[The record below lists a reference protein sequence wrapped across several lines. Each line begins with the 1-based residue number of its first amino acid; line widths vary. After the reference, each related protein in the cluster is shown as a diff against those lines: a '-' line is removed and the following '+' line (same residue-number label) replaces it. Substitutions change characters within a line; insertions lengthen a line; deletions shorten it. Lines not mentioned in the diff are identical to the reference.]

1 MKKRSF
7 SCRPVFILTL
17 LSSLFLLSCSQTKNQ
32 PSLSNLELGFY
43 KSDLEF
49 IKWNLDTSFTSS
61 ILDYST
67 TVEKFYTDSIYIT
80 VTDSSSIPFSTKI
93 EGKEVQSGVRHKVSP
108 TLGENL
114 YEIELSAKKG
124 KSKTYQLKVTR
135 EDHSLEYVPEK
146 IGDGM
151 WRITDFGGFAGNEDM
166 YLIEGKDKA
175 LLFDTGMGKGDLP
188 GFIRTLTNLPVDIA
202 ITHGNR
208 DHFGQVDQ
216 FKESTV
222 YMSEKDKSRLP
233 AEFITPKFRW
243 VKEGD
248 KIDIGNGRS
257 YEILE
262 IPGHTTGCIIFYD
275 ERNKIAVTGD
285 GIGSGDRVHMFGS
298 LCASV
303 EVYIDALKKIEQ
315 IISNLDGLNLLVG
328 HHYQEKTPLN
338 GIAGKQLFSDMR
350 ILSEKIMSGEI
361 TGKPAKTV
369 RNGETINLMQAYY
382 GLAGLWY
389 NPDNLRT
396 TGKVN

>member
-1 MKKRSF
+1 M
-7 SCRPVFILTL
+7 
-17 LSSLFLLSCSQTKNQ
+17 
-32 PSLSNLELGFY
+32 
-43 KSDLEF
+43 
-49 IKWNLDTSFTSS
+49 
-61 ILDYST
+61 
-67 TVEKFYTDSIYIT
+67 
-80 VTDSSSIPFSTKI
+80 
-93 EGKEVQSGVRHKVSP
+93 
-108 TLGENL
+108 
-114 YEIELSAKKG
+114 
-124 KSKTYQLKVTR
+124 TR

-166 YLIEGKDKA
+166 YLIEGKDNA

-188 GFIRTLTNLPVDIA
+188 AFIRTLTSLPVDIA

-208 DHFGQVDQ
+208 DHFGQIDQ
-216 FKESTV
+216 FKESIV
-222 YMSEKDKSRLP
+222 YMSEKDRSRLP
-233 AEFITPKFRW
+233 AEYITTNFKW

-248 KIDIGNGRS
+248 RISIGNGRS

-262 IPGHTTGCIIFYD
+262 IPGHTTGCIIFFD
-275 ERNKIAVTGD
+275 EINKIAITGD

-298 LCASV
+298 LCAPV
-303 EVYIDALKKIEQ
+303 EVYNSALKKLENRF
-315 IISNLDGLNLLVG
+315 SKLDGLTLLVG

-338 GIAGKQLFSDMR
+338 GTAGKQLFSDMR

-369 RNGETINLMQAYY
+369 RNGQTINLRQAYY

-396 TGKVN
+396 TGEVN